1 MTDALTTTEPLYIS
15 DADLIRRMGVHGIV
29 FAVIWGANDFNALF
43 PNGWLKYFG
52 CSRTATVG

>member
-29 FAVIWGANDFNALF
+29 FAVNWGVNDFNALF
-43 PNGWLKYFG
+43 PNGRPNFFDR
-52 CSRTATVG
+52 SPAATVG